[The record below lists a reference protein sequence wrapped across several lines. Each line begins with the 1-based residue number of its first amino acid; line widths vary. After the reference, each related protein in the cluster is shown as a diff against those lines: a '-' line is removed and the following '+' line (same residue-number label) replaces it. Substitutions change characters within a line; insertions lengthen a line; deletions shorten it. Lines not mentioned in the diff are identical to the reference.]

1 MGNFHLPGPV
11 PTRMQIFTPKF
22 MVVAHNFPVN
32 LGSETTPSYS
42 MLPTLVVP
50 SFIGLLCQVC
60 PPLLANLP
68 PSSPPTLPSHSQHS
82 AGDAEFRDVGN
93 GALPCGESG
102 PRGQSRAALPSHRA
116 RAESTGC
123 LEGWELGMKKMSK
136 SPSEGNRK
144 LHVFKNPFDILIQT
158 STVWKS
164 QTKGGFELLQ

>member
-1 MGNFHLPGPV
+1 MSGMSSISG
-11 PTRMQIFTPKF
+11 K
-22 MVVAHNFPVN
+22 
-32 LGSETTPSYS
+32 
-42 MLPTLVVP
+42 
-50 SFIGLLCQVC
+50 
-60 PPLLANLP
+60 
-68 PSSPPTLPSHSQHS
+68 SSPKVRHQAFQATA

-144 LHVFKNPFDILIQT
+144 LHVFQEPI
-158 STVWKS
+158 
-164 QTKGGFELLQ
+164 